1 MYVYVIQVLYDL
13 EFGKGRYK
21 VSLKKIIRRFVDNY
35 IENFI
40 KEIRYEIADEV
51 RNLPVPKIMSVD
63 ETLDVLVNEKK
74 SICRFGDGELSIVN
88 GKGIP
93 FQIFDE
99 KLQKRLIEILQSSN
113 DEVLIGLPRIAF
125 YSKENTTD
133 ENKVFWRKKGEHFR
147 NITLPWVDMNKQY
160 YPTEVTLAY
169 SYYINYDMEKYFAKF
184 RKIWEGRDVVIITGK
199 TVFDKITHNI
209 FDNAR
214 SVEYIYGPS
223 MNAFSEYD
231 DILNKALEID
241 KNKIVIS
248 ILGPTAKPLSYDLAL
263 KGYQALDLGH
273 IAKSY
278 DLYKKG
284 ISTNAKNV
292 NFYRPD

>member
-63 ETLDVLVNEKK
+63 ETLDILVNEKK

-113 DEVLIGLPRIAF
+113 NEVLIGLPRIAF

-184 RKIWEGRDVVIITGK
+184 RKIWEDRDVVIITGK